1 MWLRKSSI
9 LGIALLVPALPAVAV
24 PAAAP
29 AGPTASYACRA
40 DTKFGRQTFSLR
52 QGVDAKAPETVKPN
66 ARFSIVVDLKP
77 GSLPGEVKGFKLK
90 EVRDLSL
97 RIPIPTN
104 TSYVS
109 ATLSGGS
116 GLGSNPTVEHRD
128 GVVTIR
134 VNGPI
139 PGGSGYQLPSL
150 SVRLKA
156 GARGKVIE
164 TRLQGSSFDN
174 PGLNLQA
181 TIKWKFVTIKSPVA
195 CYPDPNSALTRTAI
209 R

>member
-1 MWLRKSSI
+1 MWLRKSLI
-9 LGIALLVPALPAVAV
+9 LGVALTPVL
-24 PAAAP
+24 PAAAVP

-52 QGVDAKAPETVKPN
+52 QGVDAKAPETVKPG

-97 RIPIPTN
+97 RIPIPTY
-104 TSYVS
+104 SSFVS

-116 GLGSNPTVEHRD
+116 GLGSTPTVEQRD

-139 PGGSGYQLPSL
+139 PGGAGYQLPSL

-156 GARGKVIE
+156 GARGKVIQ
-164 TRLQGSSFDN
+164 TRLQGTSFDN

-195 CYPDPNSALTRTAI
+195 CYPDPNQALTSTTI